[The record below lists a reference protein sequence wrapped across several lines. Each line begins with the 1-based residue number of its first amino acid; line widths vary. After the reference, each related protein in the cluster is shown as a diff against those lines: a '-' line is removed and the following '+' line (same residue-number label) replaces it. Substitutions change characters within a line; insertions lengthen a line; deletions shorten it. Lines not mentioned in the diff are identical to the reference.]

1 MGLILPKNKK
11 MFKLSQK
18 LNFNFIL
25 VGFLLFLT
33 MMETNLYA
41 QTNKI
46 KNQSDPNQN
55 ISVKDLT
62 ISGQNAKLPS
72 MTNVQRDSLIKP
84 EDGMVIFNATLKRP
98 QYYDGEAW
106 FSFHNDHYIGERFG
120 GGIVFFVDNTGKHG
134 LISSDMDQSSDAKW
148 GFFEEQVGANNKTV
162 GGGKSNTEKIA
173 LASKDNQIAS
183 RICSELNL
191 NGYDDWFL
199 PSMDELN
206 LIYTNLKELK
216 IGKLSD
222 ALYWSSS
229 ETDFNNAWLQDF
241 ATGVQNEYHVNKIAR
256 VRAIR
261 AF

>member
-1 MGLILPKNKK
+1 M
-11 MFKLSQK
+11 
-18 LNFNFIL
+18 
-25 VGFLLFLT
+25 
-33 MMETNLYA
+33 
-41 QTNKI
+41 
-46 KNQSDPNQN
+46 
-55 ISVKDLT
+55 SVY
-62 ISGQNAKLPS
+62 
-72 MTNVQRDSLIKP
+72 
-84 EDGMVIFNATLKRP
+84 E
-98 QYYDGEAW
+98 
-106 FSFHNDHYIGERFG
+106 
-120 GGIVFFVDNTGKHG
+120 
-134 LISSDMDQSSDAKW
+134 
-148 GFFEEQVGANNKTV
+148 
-162 GGGKSNTEKIA
+162 
-173 LASKDNQIAS
+173 

-229 ETDFNNAWLQDF
+229 ETDFNNAWLLDF